1 MQNPDFTA
9 AIHGFIADLS
19 ETGKREL
26 SAALFD
32 AASRN
37 FDSAQRY
44 RAADMDPEGYSWHME
59 RRQALRDAAEY
70 VLGTLPKPCECD
82 RCTGTA

>member
-1 MQNPDFTA
+1 MHNEQPNFIA

-19 ETGKREL
+19 TEGKREL

-37 FDSAQRY
+37 FDAAQQY
-44 RAADMDPEGYSWHME
+44 RAADRDPDGYLWHMD
-59 RRQALRDAAEY
+59 RRGALVDAAQY
-70 VLGTLPKPCECD
+70 VLGTLPRED
-82 RCTGTA
+82 RA

>member
-1 MQNPDFTA
+1 MQPDFTA

-26 SAALFD
+26 TAALFD

-37 FDSAQRY
+37 FDAAQRY
-44 RAADMDPEGYSWHME
+44 KRADMDPEGFTYHME
-59 RRQALRDAAEY
+59 RRQALVDAAQY
-70 VLGTLPKPCECD
+70 VLGTLPKE
-82 RCTGTA
+82 TV